1 MKVLVTGANGLL
13 GQELIAALLER
24 KHEVIAT
31 SKGPSRIKTDAGSS
45 ITYRELNIT
54 DGLAI
59 QQVLAETRPE
69 VIIHAAAMTQVDDC
83 ELDKITCYNINVT
96 ATRFLVEAAKEVG
109 ARLVYISTDFIF
121 DGEAGPYKED
131 DEPKPVNYYGST
143 KLSAEAEIMESG
155 LPWSIVR
162 TVLVIGTAVGTR
174 SNIISWVRDK
184 LTRGEKI
191 KVVDDQFRTPTF
203 TEDLAKGIVLV
214 VEKKATGIYH
224 ISGKDFLTPYQ
235 IALKTADHFGL
246 DHSLIEKAD
255 VTSFSQ
261 PAVRPPRTGFYIDK
275 ARKDLGYE
283 PLSFDEALKKFFP
296 IA

>member
-1 MKVLVTGANGLL
+1 ML
-13 GQELIAALLER
+13 GQELIALLLQK

-31 SKGPSRIKTDAGSS
+31 SKGPSRIQTGPGSN
-45 ITYRELNIT
+45 ITYKELDIT

-59 QQVLAETRPE
+59 QQVLAESRPD
-69 VIIHAAAMTQVDDC
+69 VVIHAAAMTQVDDC

-96 ATRFLVEAAKEVG
+96 ATRFLVEASKEV
-109 ARLVYISTDFIF
+109 RTRIIYISTDFIF

-131 DEPKPVNYYGST
+131 DEPKPLNYYGST
-143 KLSAEAEIMESG
+143 KLSAETEIIESG
-155 LPWSIVR
+155 LEWSIIR

-184 LTRGEKI
+184 LTKGEKI

-203 TEDLAKGIVLV
+203 TEDLAKGILLV

-224 ISGKDFLTPYQ
+224 ISGKDLLTPYQ
-235 IALKTADHFGL
+235 IALKTADHFHL

-283 PLSFDEALKKFFP
+283 PLSFDEGLKKFFP
-296 IA
+296 S